1 MPAPLRS
8 VIEWQKRTSPHLLI
22 DGVYFVLLPA
32 RDCEITIEYQRRAVP
47 NVKIH
52 GHLVKV
58 EKIHA

>member
-22 DGVYFVLLPA
+22 DGVYVVQIPA
-32 RDCEITIEYQRRAVP
+32 RDCELTIEYQRRAVP
-47 NVKIH
+47 TVKIN
-52 GHLVKV
+52 GRLARV